1 MFTGDLSPLQRNILR
16 AAVNVDISMCGAISF
31 SHHGSLIHS
40 AHHYSTRFFSSYI
53 YGIDEYFAFTIIFTN
68 SPLSCCL
75 SGWVYNFNSFKFS
88 WVPFPAMSDSFY
100 YLPSESFFSCP
111 RSLPPLFFLP
121 HCYTVVFLVISSYSC
136 CTFALFHY
144 FCSSLTSP
152 GTLRHHFT
160 SSYHCKCTTP
170 SAAFYCIH
178 GDPRIKVPN
187 YYI

>member
-1 MFTGDLSPLQRNILR
+1 MFTGDLSPLQRNTLR

-88 WVPFPAMSDSFY
+88 WVLF
-100 YLPSESFFSCP
+100 LPCLTLFITYPVNLSSLVPGHCLHFFFCLTATPLFSWW
-111 RSLPPLFFLP
+111 SLPILPVPL
-121 HCYTVVFLVISSYSC
+121 
-136 CTFALFHY
+136 HY
-144 FCSSLTSP
+144 FITS
-152 GTLRHHFT
+152 
-160 SSYHCKCTTP
+160 
-170 SAAFYCIH
+170 
-178 GDPRIKVPN
+178 VQV
-187 YYI
+187 